1 MVLEIQTSINL
12 IEIAVGTSG
21 NKSIS
26 HKNRDVDTRYNDA
39 KITRKDIEGRHQR
52 EEMCSRN

>member
-12 IEIAVGTSG
+12 IEIAVDTSG

-39 KITRKDIEGRHQR
+39 KITRKDIEGRR
-52 EEMCSRN
+52 

>member
-26 HKNRDVDTRYNDA
+26 HKNRDFDTRYNDA
-39 KITRKDIEGRHQR
+39 KITRKNSERCNQR
-52 EEMCSRN
+52 